1 MAKKNKGRNRKKGN
15 KAPRPAAHHSGDNTE
30 PVFFEDDYIA
40 PPPRKANR
48 SLFVDRRSET
58 QIGTGMPSGSRSIQ
72 SDHGRRYDG
81 QRGLLPLTDRNL
93 QTLLEQNGGGDGNF
107 RSGPVALD
115 MDQFARQQQ
124 QLRGSYGVNENG
136 DAYSLYSN
144 ESRQLLLEFGELNP
158 SLDHLSDLTS
168 LDDVC
173 FPDYY
178 EGLMGADNA
187 EIEHVWPDL
196 SVLEEF
202 IVEELEDLQEEHNNT
217 NYQEVNFHF
226 PVARQVSTVF
236 GSETRNTVKYEN
248 ILPTNEGTP
257 LLLLVKVDETAL
269 HKLSSLSLRVRPKP
283 IQPWEK
289 SQEEVPTFLNNASQS
304 KKDALCR
311 FTYFRE
317 DIDGTIHSPTLLG
330 LVTDNKENT
339 TESIN
344 TISQSLQ
351 LLFSPS
357 QYGKEPSLTREET
370 PVPDQNDANG
380 VDFASASNGVKG
392 NTRLQVSSTMNRNP
406 VQKLSSPMAGTS
418 APSITGTGL
427 ATTANSVS
435 ASHHHHSPP
444 FWLDILDPLEEE
456 MKVLSKTFGLHPLTT
471 EDIYLGETRE
481 KVELFRQYYF
491 ICFTSFDIVYERRK
505 QRAKEYEKKSSK
517 LLEYSK
523 SDDDLFSIDHSPGVI
538 KYIKRMFQKKSDFN
552 GRSSGRK
559 STGLSALS
567 KSKRVRSGELCPLNM
582 YMIIFKHGVLTFHFS
597 ATPHPINVRRRARML
612 KDHLTVSTDWI
623 CYALIDD
630 ITDSFAPMIDSI
642 EAEVYLIE
650 DEIMKMHSG
659 DTEDSESESEEL
671 DTEDKFVRP
680 SELKRNA
687 TSDVFYRRQ
696 RSKSIVE
703 APAALQFLRRKRGS
717 RVDYSLGSR
726 RNSRSSR
733 LNSSKSTLSKIV
745 AWKRK
750 GDMLRRIGDCR
761 KRVMSVMRLLGSK
774 ADVIKGFSKRFNEN
788 EQISPSETPAHNARL
803 ALRQEILMY
812 LGDIQDHIVTMVQ
825 SLNHYEK
832 LLARS
837 HSNYLAQINIDM
849 TKVNND
855 TNDVLGKITIL
866 GTIVLPINV
875 ITGLWGMN
883 CIVPGQ
889 DHEGLA
895 WFNGIV
901 LAISLFSL
909 VSYIYAKKVTG
920 L

>member
-1 MAKKNKGRNRKKGN
+1 MGKKNRSKSKRRSN
-15 KAPRPAAHHSGDNTE
+15 KPAATSAAKQLDPDHTDQHFSN
-30 PVFFEDDYIA
+30 DDYFQLSRR
-40 PPPRKANR
+40 PLNR
-48 SLFVDRRSET
+48 NLYLDRRNDL
-58 QIGTGMPSGSRSIQ
+58 QQNRGILSGSVSSRVS
-72 SDHGRRYDG
+72 HGRRNEN
-81 QRGLLPLTDRNL
+81 QKPPLPLTDRNL
-93 QTLLEQNGGGDGNF
+93 QTLLEQSATNGSNTRYGT
-107 RSGPVALD
+107 VALD
-115 MDQFARQQQ
+115 MDQYARQQQ
-124 QLRGSYGVNENG
+124 QLSGGYGGNNNNDG
-136 DAYSLYSN
+136 FSIYSHDSA
-144 ESRQLLLEFGELNP
+144 QLLLEFGELNP
-158 SLDHLSDLTS
+158 SLHHLSDLTS

-178 EGLMGADNA
+178 EGLMDADST

-202 IVEELEDLQEEHNNT
+202 VLDELDDLLAETAHDD
-217 NYQEVNFHF
+217 QEVNFHF
-226 PVARQVSTVF
+226 PVARRVSTNS
-236 GSETRNTVKYEN
+236 GYAARNATQLDEV
-248 ILPTNEGTP
+248 LPTNEEAP
-257 LLLLVKVDETAL
+257 LLLLVHVDERTL
-269 HKLSSLSLRVRPKP
+269 MKLSTLSFRVRPKP

-289 SQEEVPTFLNNASQS
+289 GEENVTFVNHKGQP

-317 DIDGTIHSPTLLG
+317 DIEGTIHAPTLLG
-330 LVTDNKENT
+330 LVGDSKEANT
-339 TESIN
+339 EDAN
-344 TISQSLQ
+344 AISTRLKQ
-351 LLFSPS
+351 LFSPS
-357 QYGKEPSLTREET
+357 FYRKEHPPLTREET
-370 PVPDQNDANG
+370 PVPESDQNGVNSPTTATKATGLLVANTIMRTQ
-380 VDFASASNGVKG
+380 SH
-392 NTRLQVSSTMNRNP
+392 
-406 VQKLSSPMAGTS
+406 KLSLPMPGATL
-418 APSITGTGL
+418 PSTTGTAP
-427 ATTANSVS
+427 ATTANSINVS
-435 ASHHHHSPP
+435 PHHHTPP

-471 EDIYLGETRE
+471 EDIFLGETRE

-505 QRAKEYEKKSSK
+505 QRAKEHEKKLSK

-523 SDDDLFSIDHSPGVI
+523 SDDDFFTIDQGAGWWKSV
-538 KYIKRMFQKKSDFN
+538 KRMFQNKSDYS
-552 GRSSGRK
+552 RSFGRK

-567 KSKRVRSGELCPLNM
+567 KNKRVRSGELCPLNM

-642 EAEVYLIE
+642 EAEVYMIE

-659 DTEDSESESEEL
+659 DTDESSSESEDL
-671 DTEDKFVRP
+671 DLEDEPMRQP
-680 SELKRNA
+680 LKRHA

-703 APAALQFLRRKRGS
+703 APAPQQFLRRKRGS
-717 RVDYSLGSR
+717 RAFSVGSR
-726 RNSRSSR
+726 HSLTTR
-733 LNSSKSTLSKIV
+733 LSSSKSTLSKIV

-750 GDMLRRIGDCR
+750 GDMLRRIGECR

-788 EQISPSETPAHNARL
+788 ESISHADIPAHNARL

-825 SLNHYEK
+825 LLNHYEK
-832 LLARS
+832 LLARC

-855 TNDVLGKITIL
+855 MNDVLGKITIL

-875 ITGLWGMN
+875 VTGLWGMN

-889 DHEGLA
+889 DHEGLV
-895 WFNGIV
+895 WFYGILV
-901 LAISLFSL
+901 GISMFS
-909 VSYIYAKKVTG
+909 VISYIYAKKVTG

>member
-1 MAKKNKGRNRKKGN
+1 MTRKNRRNKRKSKAKHEPEPQPDPTVPHRLSHHNLYRSDRLGTSVSSNSYSRRND
-15 KAPRPAAHHSGDNTE
+15 RP
-30 PVFFEDDYIA
+30 
-40 PPPRKANR
+40 
-48 SLFVDRRSET
+48 
-58 QIGTGMPSGSRSIQ
+58 
-72 SDHGRRYDG
+72 
-81 QRGLLPLTDRNL
+81 LLPLTDRNL
-93 QTLLEQNGGGDGNF
+93 QTLLEQSRPNGGAGRYGT
-107 RSGPVALD
+107 VALD
-115 MDQFARQQQ
+115 MDQYARQQQ
-124 QLRGSYGVNENG
+124 QLAQSFGGNEG
-136 DAYSLYSN
+136 IDGFSVYSHGLA
-144 ESRQLLLEFGELNP
+144 QLLLEFGELNP
-158 SLDHLSDLTS
+158 LSDHLSDLTS

-178 EGLMGADNA
+178 ENLLDADLA

-202 IVEELEDLQEEHNNT
+202 IVEELDDIHAEQAQPD
-217 NYQEVNFHF
+217 QEVNFHF
-226 PVARQVSTVF
+226 PVARRVSTNSGLARLPNVE
-236 GSETRNTVKYEN
+236 GIS
-248 ILPTNEGTP
+248 PTNEEAP
-257 LLLLVKVDETAL
+257 LLLLVHVDERAL
-269 HKLSSLSLRVRPKP
+269 VKLLTLSFRVRPKQ

-289 SQEEVPTFLNNASQS
+289 NQENVTFVSQKGP

-317 DIDGTIHSPTLLG
+317 DIEGTIHAPTLLG
-330 LVTDNKENT
+330 LVTDETLGDSNKSGNDTLENQET
-339 TESIN
+339 PIGENSNEVI
-344 TISQSLQ
+344 LQ
-351 LLFSPS
+351 NLKHLFLPS
-357 QYGKEPSLTREET
+357 TYRKELLTREDT
-370 PVPDQNDANG
+370 PNPELEPVGLNSPTNAN
-380 VDFASASNGVKG
+380 
-392 NTRLQVSSTMNRNP
+392 NTGLLVANP
-406 VQKLSSPMAGTS
+406 VLRSQSQKFALPLPGNVPSTAGT
-418 APSITGTGL
+418 AP
-427 ATTANSVS
+427 ATTVNSL
-435 ASHHHHSPP
+435 SHHHHHTPP

-471 EDIYLGETRE
+471 EDIFLGETRE
-481 KVELFRQYYF
+481 KVELFKQYYF

-505 QRAKEYEKKSSK
+505 QRAKEHEKKLSKMLEYEKDD
-517 LLEYSK
+517 EYFPSEHLGWWK
-523 SDDDLFSIDHSPGVI
+523 AVT
-538 KYIKRMFQKKSDFN
+538 KMFQGKLDYSRSYGKKL
-552 GRSSGRK
+552 
-559 STGLSALS
+559 TGSSALS
-567 KSKRVRSGELCPLNM
+567 KNKRVRSGELCPLNM

-612 KDHLTVSTDWI
+612 KDHLTVSADWI

-659 DTEDSESESEEL
+659 DTDESSSEDSDLDSEDEP
-671 DTEDKFVRP
+671 VRQQ
-680 SELKRNA
+680 LKRHA

-703 APAALQFLRRKRGS
+703 MPVPQQLIRRKRGS
-717 RVDYSLGSR
+717 RAYSIGSR
-726 RNSRSSR
+726 HSLYTGLS
-733 LNSSKSTLSKIV
+733 SSKSTSSKIV

-750 GDMLRRIGDCR
+750 GDMLRRIGECR

-788 EQISPSETPAHNARL
+788 ESISDMPPHNTRL

-832 LLARS
+832 LLARC

-855 TNDVLGKITIL
+855 MNDVLGKITIL

-875 ITGLWGMN
+875 VTGLWGMN

-889 DHEGLA
+889 DHEGLV
-895 WFNGIV
+895 WFYGILV
-901 LAISLFSL
+901 GILMFS
-909 VSYIYAKKVTG
+909 VISYIYAKKVTG

>member
-1 MAKKNKGRNRKKGN
+1 MDTMGKKNRSRTRKKAS
-15 KAPRPAAHHSGDNTE
+15 KARHSRVDTTQNINDS
-30 PVFFEDDYIA
+30 VLSDDDYVLS
-40 PPPRKANR
+40 PRHLHGN
-48 SLFVDRRSET
+48 LFVDRRGDMNNT
-58 QIGTGMPSGSRSIQ
+58 ISGVHRDSHRHNS
-72 SDHGRRYDG
+72 H
-81 QRGLLPLTDRNL
+81 RGLLPLTDRNL
-93 QTLLEQNGGGDGNF
+93 QTMLEQNGANGTGARFGQ
-107 RSGPVALD
+107 VALD
-115 MDQFARQQQ
+115 MDQFAQQQ
-124 QLRGSYGVNENG
+124 HQLRGSYGGG
-136 DAYSLYSN
+136 DIGDGYSMYSDQ
-144 ESRQLLLEFGELNP
+144 SQQLLLEFGELNP

-178 EGLMGADNA
+178 EGLMDADSA
-187 EIEHVWPDL
+187 EIENVWPDL

-202 IVEELEDLQEEHNNT
+202 VTEELEELHEDT
-217 NYQEVNFHF
+217 NEPQEVNFHY
-226 PVARQVSTVF
+226 PVARRVSAADGRDPRIASRMDDV
-236 GSETRNTVKYEN
+236 
-248 ILPTNEGTP
+248 LPTNEEAP
-257 LLLLVKVDETAL
+257 LLQLVHVDERVL
-269 HKLSSLSLRVRPKP
+269 VKLSSLSFRVRPKP

-289 SQEEVPTFLNNASQS
+289 SQAHINQFLNNAGQS
-304 KKDALCR
+304 KKDSLCR

-317 DIDGTIHSPTLLG
+317 DIEGTVHAATLLG
-330 LVTDNKENT
+330 LVSDRI
-339 TESIN
+339 TEKDELV
-344 TISQSLQ
+344 SQALLQ
-351 LLFSPS
+351 LFSPS
-357 QYGKEPSLTREET
+357 LYAKDTLTREET
-370 PVPDQNDANG
+370 PVPDHVEITVGDSPNPTSG
-380 VDFASASNGVKG
+380 PTG
-392 NTRLQVSSTMNRNP
+392 LQINNAILRSHAL
-406 VQKLSSPMAGTS
+406 KLASPMPGAS
-418 APSITGTGL
+418 IPSISGTAP
-427 ATTANSVS
+427 ATTINSVS
-435 ASHHHHSPP
+435 VGHHHHHAPP

-471 EDIYLGETRE
+471 EDIFLGETRE

-505 QRAKEYEKKSSK
+505 QRKKENEKKSGK
-517 LLEYSK
+517 MLEYNK
-523 SDDDLFSIDHSPGVI
+523 SEDEFFFGDQSGGIW
-538 KYIKRMFQKKSDFN
+538 KRINKMLGRKTQEYN

-559 STGLSALS
+559 STGLSVLS
-567 KSKRVRSGELCPLNM
+567 RNKKVRSGELCPLNM

-659 DTEDSESESEEL
+659 DTDDSGSEDESLDEEEISPRERGF
-671 DTEDKFVRP
+671 TRTP
-680 SELKRNA
+680 

-696 RSKSIVE
+696 RSKSVVE
-703 APAALQFLRRKRGS
+703 PTVSRPFMRRKRGS
-717 RVDYSLGSR
+717 RVEYSIGSR
-726 RNSRSSR
+726 STRLSSTH
-733 LNSSKSTLSKIV
+733 STLSKIV

-750 GDMLRRIGDCR
+750 GDMLRRIGECR

-788 EQISPSETPAHNARL
+788 ETISHDSPSHNTRL

-855 TNDVLGKITIL
+855 MNDVLGKITIL

-875 ITGLWGMN
+875 VTGLWGMN

-889 DHEGLA
+889 DHEGLV
-895 WFNGIV
+895 WFYGI
-901 LAISLFSL
+901 LLGIFMFSFI
-909 VSYIYAKKVTG
+909 SYIYAKKVTG